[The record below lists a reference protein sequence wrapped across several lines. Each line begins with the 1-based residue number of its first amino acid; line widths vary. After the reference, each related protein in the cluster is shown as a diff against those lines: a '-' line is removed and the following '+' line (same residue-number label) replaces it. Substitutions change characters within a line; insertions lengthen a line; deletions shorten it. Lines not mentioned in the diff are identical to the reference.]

1 MVLATSAN
9 PKDEIASQ
17 KVEVKEEWTW
27 RGLGHTESSKQPA
40 KL

>member
-17 KVEVKEEWTW
+17 KVEVSEEWTW
-27 RGLGHTESSKQPA
+27 RGLGYTGGNAQPA